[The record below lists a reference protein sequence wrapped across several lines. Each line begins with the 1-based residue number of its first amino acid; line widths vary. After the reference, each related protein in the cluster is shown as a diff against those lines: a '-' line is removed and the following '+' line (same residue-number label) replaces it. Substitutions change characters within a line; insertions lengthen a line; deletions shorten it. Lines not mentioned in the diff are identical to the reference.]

1 MRLRSFDV
9 RYKPSYVI
17 KGQVLAD
24 FVAEF
29 TLTMSNVARFSLVL
43 LRSWQVYVDGASN
56 AREPGVGIVLVS
68 PKSPRL
74 EHSLRLSFK
83 GFQQ

>member
-1 MRLRSFDV
+1 MRLGSFNV
-9 RYKPSYVI
+9 RYKSPYAI

-56 AREPGVGIVLVS
+56 AREAGVGIVLVS
-68 PKSPRL
+68 PEGPRL

-83 GFQQ
+83 GFQ